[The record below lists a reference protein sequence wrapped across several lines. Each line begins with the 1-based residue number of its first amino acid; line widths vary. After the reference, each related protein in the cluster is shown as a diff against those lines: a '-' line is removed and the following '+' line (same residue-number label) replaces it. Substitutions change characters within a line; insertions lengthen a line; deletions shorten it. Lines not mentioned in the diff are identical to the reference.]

1 MDFTNKVC
9 VVTGGALGIGRCMTQ
24 EFAKLGAKVAFV
36 DMNEAAGKENLE
48 LIQKAGGEAF
58 FFHGNIGEE
67 QVLRDFVQEVVS
79 VYGSVDYLINNACL
93 TRGGIRNKCR
103 YDLFNYVLQVGVTA
117 PYFLTLLFLP
127 HFNPGASIVNIAST
141 RAFQSQPNTESYT
154 AAKGGILA
162 LTHAL
167 AASLAGKVRVNCIS
181 PGWID
186 TGEYYDASYVPNHS
200 EADRLQHTVKRIGH
214 PMDIVR
220 AVLFLCSDENSFIN
234 GQNLIVDGGMSTLM
248 IYHGDHGW
256 TYTPEDDV

>member
-1 MDFTNKVC
+1 MGFTNKVC

-93 TRGGIRNKCR
+93 TRGGILNKCR

-127 HFNPGASIVNIAST
+127 HFNPEQALLTSLPRGPSNLNQILKAT
-141 RAFQSQPNTESYT
+141 RQQKGYT
-154 AAKGGILA
+154 C

-167 AASLAGKVRVNCIS
+167 AASLAGKV
-181 PGWID
+181 G
-186 TGEYYDASYVPNHS
+186 
-200 EADRLQHTVKRIGH
+200 
-214 PMDIVR
+214 
-220 AVLFLCSDENSFIN
+220 
-234 GQNLIVDGGMSTLM
+234 
-248 IYHGDHGW
+248 
-256 TYTPEDDV
+256 